1 MTDPAEHRRR
11 LADLRGE
18 LARQGLAGFIV
29 PHADEHQSEYLPPSA
44 ERLAWLTGFTGSAG
58 TAIVLADAAAVFVD
72 GRYTLQVRS
81 EVDPELF
88 TPEHL
93 IDTPPA
99 KWLTAHARS
108 GDRIGYDP
116 WLMTVAEVRR
126 LEAACKEVGAGLVA
140 VDENPIDRVWTDR
153 PSPPVGAVSLHPVEL
168 AGEGAADKIARLQ
181 ATLAEKK
188 VDAAVLGQADSIAWT
203 FNLRGSD
210 IAHNPVAL
218 AWAILPEAG
227 KPALFIDG
235 RKLSNAVRASLSEQ
249 ADINEPDRLVAAL
262 TALGR
267 DKARVLVEPRTTAQA
282 VAATIVGAGGEVV
295 EGADPAALPK
305 ARKNDTE
312 IAGARR
318 AHIRD
323 GAAMI
328 RFLAWLDAN
337 AETGQL
343 DEIAAADRLAVLRAD
358 TAKAD
363 GAELIDLSFDT
374 ISGAGPNGAIV
385 HYRVNPTTSRRLEPG
400 SLYLVDSGA
409 QYRDGTTDIARSVPI
424 GAPTA
429 EQRDRFTRVLKGM
442 IAIATLRFPAGT
454 TGVQIDAFARRPLWD
469 AGLDYDHGTG
479 HGIGSFLSVHEG
491 PASISKRGEV
501 PLEPGML
508 LSDEPGYYKAGAYG
522 IRIENLVLVTP
533 PTPIAGGDREMLG
546 FETLT
551 LCPIDRRLIT
561 LDLLTPAEIAWIDAY
576 HAAIPGAVGRLLD
589 ESERAWLADKTAP
602 LAGIKAEDETRVPGA
617 APARTDSAI

>member
-1 MTDPAEHRRR
+1 MTEPADHRKR

-18 LARQGLAGFIV
+18 LAHQGLAGFIV

-58 TAIVLADAAAVFVD
+58 AAIVLADAAAIFVD

-81 EVDPELF
+81 EVDPDLF

-93 IDTPPA
+93 IEMPPS
-99 KWLTAHARS
+99 KWLGEHARP

-116 WLMTVAEVRR
+116 WLITVAEVRR
-126 LEAACKEVGAGLVA
+126 LEAACKEAGAELVA
-140 VDENPIDRVWTDR
+140 VDENPVDRIWADR
-153 PSPPVGAVSLHPVEL
+153 PSPPLGAVSLHPVEL
-168 AGEGAADKIARLQ
+168 AGETAADKIARLQ
-181 ATLAEKK
+181 ATLTDKK

-203 FNLRGSD
+203 FNLRGAD

-218 AWAILPEAG
+218 AWAILPETG
-227 KPALFIDG
+227 KPALFVDS
-235 RKLSNAVRASLSEQ
+235 RKLSNAVRAGLSAQ
-249 ADINEPDRLVAAL
+249 ADISEPDRLVAAL

-267 DKARVLVEPRTTAQA
+267 DKARVLVEPWSTAQA
-282 VAATIVGAGGEVV
+282 VAATIVEAGGEVV

-305 ARKNDTE
+305 ARKNETE
-312 IAGARR
+312 IAGARN
-318 AHIRD
+318 AHVRD

-328 RFLAWLDAN
+328 RFLAWLDTH
-337 AETGQL
+337 AETGEL
-343 DEIAAADRLAVLRAD
+343 DEITAAGRLATFRAETAAADGV
-358 TAKAD
+358 
-363 GAELIDLSFDT
+363 ELIDLSFDT

-385 HYRVNPTTSRRLEPG
+385 HYRVSPETSRRLEPG

-409 QYRDGTTDIARSVPI
+409 QYRDGTTDITRTVPV
-424 GAPTA
+424 GAPTP
-429 EQRDRFTRVLKGM
+429 EMRDRFSRVLKGM

-454 TGVQIDAFARRPLWD
+454 TGLQIDAFARRSLWE

-491 PASISKRGEV
+491 PASISRRGEA
-501 PLEPGML
+501 PLEPGMI
-508 LSDEPGYYKAGAYG
+508 LSDEPGYYRTGAYG

-533 PTPIAGGDREMLG
+533 PAPISGGEREMLG

-551 LCPIDRRLIT
+551 LCPIDRRLIAR
-561 LDLLTPAEIAWIDAY
+561 DLLTAAEIAWIDVY

-589 ESERAWLADKTAP
+589 DDERAWLATKTAP
-602 LAGIKAEDETRVPGA
+602 LAD
-617 APARTDSAI
+617 